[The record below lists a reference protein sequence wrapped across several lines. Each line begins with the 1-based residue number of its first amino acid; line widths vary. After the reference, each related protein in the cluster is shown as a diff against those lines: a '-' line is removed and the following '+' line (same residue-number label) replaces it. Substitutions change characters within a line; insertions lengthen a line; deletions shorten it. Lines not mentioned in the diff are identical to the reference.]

1 MAIYELSADS
11 FRRIPE
17 TTFREQGLQE
27 RQDLQR
33 LLRTQIDII
42 APDTLVIAEEFG
54 DWEDS
59 SRRIDLL
66 AVDKEAN
73 LVVIELKRTE
83 DGGLMDLQAIRYAAM
98 ISTMT
103 FARAVEVFAKFLGV
117 GESDGRADAESRLL
131 EFLDWEEPDEESF
144 AQDVRIVLASAEF
157 SKELTTS
164 VIWLN
169 ERGLRI
175 ECVRLRP
182 HVDQSRILID
192 VQPILP
198 LPEEQEYRVQ
208 LIQKQQLERA
218 ARRHGPDFTRYSLTI
233 GGQTHTDLWKRRVVY
248 LVIRHLVSLGHTPE
262 EITSLIPS
270 KATTLF
276 RSAEGQLNA
285 AEFADRQRQLA
296 EHGGRT
302 FERKRFF
309 CEDGEL
315 FHVNAKTYALTNQ
328 WGGLFKAT
336 MEQLATN
343 FPGVT
348 IDFKPC

>member
-54 DWEDS
+54 EWEDS
-59 SRRIDLL
+59 NRRIDLL
-66 AVDKEAN
+66 AIDKDGN

-83 DGGLMDLQAIRYAAM
+83 DGGAMELQALRYAAM
-98 ISTMT
+98 VSTMT
-103 FARAVEVFAKFLGV
+103 FQRAVDVYSKFLKDRGIAPPD
-117 GESDGRADAESRLL
+117 EAEARLL
-131 EFLDWEEPDEESF
+131 EFLDRTSADENQF
-144 AQDVRIVLASAEF
+144 AQRVRIVLASAEF

-164 VIWLN
+164 VLWLN
-169 ERGLRI
+169 KRGLQI
-175 ECVRLRP
+175 ECVRLKP
-182 HVDQSRILID
+182 YVDESRVLVD

-198 LPEEQEYRVQ
+198 LPEEKDYSIQ
-208 LIQKQQLERA
+208 LRQKEQLEQA
-218 ARRHGPDFTRYSLTI
+218 ARESARDTTKYNLTI
-233 GGQTHTDLWKRRVVY
+233 GGETHADLAKRWVVY
-248 LVIRHLVSLGHTPE
+248 FVIRHLISSGHTPE
-262 EITSLIPS
+262 EINSHIPQ
-270 KATTLF
+270 KTNRLF

-302 FERKRFF
+302 FERTRFF

-328 WGGLFKAT
+328 WGGLFKTT